1 MGIPDEV
8 PRPED
13 RAGEAQIALA
23 GDSPPAC
30 LVPAGLP
37 VLRLWQSNPSRLV
50 EQTPENLK
58 RKAGREMDSVAG
70 SKAGRESQGENQM
83 THTLLSTEVDSR
95 LPRIL
100 EATLVPTAKSS
111 TTGVSE
117 TLMCSSQP
125 AW

>member
-83 THTLLSTEVDSR
+83 THTPCFPQRLIHACLASWKPHWYLLLR
-95 LPRIL
+95 AALQGCLKP
-100 EATLVPTAKSS
+100 
-111 TTGVSE
+111 
-117 TLMCSSQP
+117 
-125 AW
+125 